1 MSITPSAIVSNNL
14 PKQKN
19 TIPQQCTSQTITLS
33 DTYSSTQLPLQENRQ
48 YSQKFTN
55 RQHPQTTSIDNRQCS
70 QTTDNILQH
79 TPQIRSIDNRQYS
92 QTTDNILQHIP
103 QIRSIDNIQYPQ
115 TTYNTD
121 DILFEPTPQTIIED
135 RQQTT
140 SSNIQHKQY
149 PHTHL
154 LEKHRYPQCHPV
166 NQYPNNLK
174 ESV

>member
-1 MSITPSAIVSNNL
+1 MSITPSAIVSHNL
-14 PKQKN
+14 PRQKN

-48 YSQKFTN
+48 YSQTFTN
-55 RQHPQTTSIDNRQCS
+55 RQHPHTTSIDNRQYS

-79 TPQIRSIDNRQYS
+79 TPQIRSIDNM
-92 QTTDNILQHIP
+92 
-103 QIRSIDNIQYPQ
+103 QYPQ

-121 DILFEPTPQTIIED
+121 DILFESTPQTIIED

-154 LEKHRYPQCHPV
+154 LEKHRYPHCHPV